1 LDSFKNAVSLI
12 IKPQNASNIDIS
24 LPMSGQAA
32 GVPQEKTLKEIL
44 EEREVELKELEQLET
59 IQDTAYMDALA
70 EDLTNENKPTEQ

>member
-1 LDSFKNAVSLI
+1 
-12 IKPQNASNIDIS
+12 
-24 LPMSGQAA
+24 MSGQAA